1 MESRKTSQADLEHKR
16 YLFFEFGI
24 VITLAI
30 VLFSMELNFKEKNE
44 DISSQEMVFMSEEEM
59 VPITRQ
65 EQTPPPPAP
74 KVAQVF
80 DVINIVDNDIEIEE
94 DLEILDSE
102 TDQDAEVEIIELEAV
117 ELEEEISEAEI
128 FIVVEE
134 MPIFMPDKCKSSE
147 EGNQELMQYIAR
159 SLKYPVI
166 AAENGIEGK
175 VFVNFV
181 VSPMGN
187 VTNVSVSR
195 GVHPELDRE
204 AIRVVSNLPAFS
216 PGRQRGKAV
225 NVQYAV
231 PINFILQ

>member
-1 MESRKTSQADLEHKR
+1 MKSRKTSQADLEHKR
-16 YLFFEFGI
+16 SLFFELGMVI
-24 VITLAI
+24 VLAI

-44 DISSQEMVFMSEEEM
+44 GISSQDVVFMTEEEM

-65 EQTPPPPAP
+65 EQTLPPPAP
-74 KVAQVF
+74 KVVQVF

-102 TDQDAEVEIIELEAV
+102 TNQDAEVEMIELEAV

-134 MPIFMPDKCKSSE
+134 MPIFMPETCKSSE
-147 EGNQELMQYIAR
+147 EGNRELMLYIGR
-159 SLKYPVI
+159 SLRYPVV